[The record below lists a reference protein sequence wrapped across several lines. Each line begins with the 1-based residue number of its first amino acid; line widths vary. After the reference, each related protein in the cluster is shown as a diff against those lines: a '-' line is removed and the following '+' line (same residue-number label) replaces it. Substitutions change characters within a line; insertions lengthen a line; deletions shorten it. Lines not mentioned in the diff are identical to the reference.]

1 MVFKELNISL
11 PVFLFK
17 YWRILFRM
25 DKTVGFKKI
34 NLAFTLLTHA
44 HTLHTYYT
52 YTIHIPCAHTYT
64 HIYTIYTY
72 HTHKLHIY
80 ILHIHTLYTYTHTAY
95 MHHIYTYY
103 THTAHTYTHYIH
115 ITHTLHT

>member
-1 MVFKELNISL
+1 MMVPWVPMVPWTAALMVFKELNISL

-52 YTIHIPCAHTYT
+52 LPHTPYG
-64 HIYTIYTY
+64 YK
-72 HTHKLHIY
+72 KLIR
-80 ILHIHTLYTYTHTAY
+80 
-95 MHHIYTYY
+95 
-103 THTAHTYTHYIH
+103 
-115 ITHTLHT
+115 